1 MAIKTETKYG
11 QRSLIIVSSV
21 VIILVGLWFLFSKD
35 WPLFRDFLKMREEI
49 YQLKKEY
56 EFQKE
61 RLLKTQE
68 IFKKFH
74 SRLSEVE
81 DISLAL
87 PIKEDYGQILSEIQF
102 LAQKNNLTIEG
113 LSFQKGIIKNEEVEE
128 NSLFIPC
135 STIVVSLKG
144 KGYYSG
150 IKSFLKDIES
160 DIRLMDIER
169 IDLTKRILGLPGKRV
184 KTSNPLISFS
194 ATIST
199 YKQELK

>member
-21 VIILVGLWFLFSKD
+21 IIILVGLWFLFSKD
-35 WPLFRDFLKMREEI
+35 WPLFRDFLKVREEI

-68 IFKKFH
+68 IFKRFH

-87 PIKEDYGQILSEIQF
+87 PIKENYGQILSEIQF
-102 LAQKNNLTIEG
+102 LAQKNNLTIED

-144 KGYYSG
+144 KGYYSE

-160 DIRLMDIER
+160 DIRLMDVER
-169 IDLTKRILGLPGKRV
+169 IDLTKRILGLPNKRV
-184 KTSNPLISFS
+184 KTNNPLISFS

>member
-1 MAIKTETKYG
+1 G

-21 VIILVGLWFLFSKD
+21 IIILIGLWFLFSKD

-68 IFKKFH
+68 IFKRFH

-102 LAQKNNLTIEG
+102 IAQKNNLTIDG

-135 STIVVSLKG
+135 STIVISLKG
-144 KGYYSG
+144 EGYYSE

-160 DIRLMDIER
+160 DIRLMDIKR
-169 IDLTKRILGLPGKRV
+169 IDLTKRILVLPGKRA

-194 ATIST
+194 TTISA